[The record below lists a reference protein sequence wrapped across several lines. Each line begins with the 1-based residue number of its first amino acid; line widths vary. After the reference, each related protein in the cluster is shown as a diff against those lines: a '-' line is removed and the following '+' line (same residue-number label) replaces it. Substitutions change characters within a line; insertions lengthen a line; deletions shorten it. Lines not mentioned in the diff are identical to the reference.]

1 MNSFLYPIELQTLAK
16 SWAPRLVNFVPA
28 FAYHFCLACL
38 ICSIHANVGTTF
50 YPSPELASQ
59 DCTCSRR
66 SSPCLTRPRSVRMA
80 PSAPAASP
88 CPPAPSATSPSR
100 TRSRSDAGRPR
111 RPESRTA
118 RETTEIIA
126 CVMGK
131 CCHVQSHVSHIV
143 NPSYPLCVTALC
155 TESSRYGLAMRKP
168 KANQ

>member
-1 MNSFLYPIELQTLAK
+1 MNSFLNPIELQTPAK
-16 SWAPRLVNFVPA
+16 GEFCSC
-28 FAYHFCLACL
+28 FCLSL
-38 ICSIHANVGTTF
+38 LPGLGCSIHATWEPPFIRALNQRLKT
-50 YPSPELASQ
+50 
-59 DCTCSRR
+59 TCSRR
-66 SSPCLTRPRSVRMA
+66 SSPCPTRPTPRRMA
-80 PSAPAASP
+80 PSAPAVSP
-88 CPPAPSATSPSR
+88 CPPVPSATSPSH
-100 TRSRSDAGRPR
+100 TRSHSDAGRPR